1 LSLRAFIVEDH
12 PILRSDMVAML
23 EDLANVEVVG
33 CFENE
38 TSAKAWLQIQETE
51 KEPGWDLGIV
61 DLFLREGSG
70 LGVITACQQ
79 RLKHQKV
86 VLMSNFAVKEV
97 RDRCLQLGADAVFDK
112 SNEIDA
118 LLDYCRMVQR
128 AWANR

>member
-1 LSLRAFIVEDH
+1 
-12 PILRSDMVAML
+12 MVAML

-79 RLKHQKV
+79 RRKHQKV
-86 VLMSNFAVKEV
+86 VLMSNFAIKEV